1 MLNNQHI
8 QINYINSVQSQEQ
21 DELELSSD
29 VYLVDNEYIDRIYP
43 NTTIYDFVR
52 NLTVNGD
59 ITITDAKGN
68 SVNIE
73 DTEKYIGTSYT
84 VTVTKENESITRK
97 AVVVGDINYDGK
109 VELPDA
115 NMITRT
121 VIRLVTLNDI
131 QTRAAD
137 ITGNGEVNV
146 ADSSVVERF
155 VIRLEAKLFKM
166 LNEQ

>member
-1 MLNNQHI
+1 MLSNQHI
-8 QINYINSVQSQEQ
+8 QINYINKIQAQE
-21 DELELSSD
+21 EPELSSE
-29 VYLVDNEYIDRIYP
+29 VYVVDNEYIDRIYP

-52 NLTVNGD
+52 KLNTDANV
-59 ITITDAKGN
+59 TITDAKGN
-68 SVNIE
+68 VVNN
-73 DTEKYIGTSYT
+73 DDKTKYIGTSYT
-84 VTVTKENESITRK
+84 VTITKGTESIIRK

-115 NMITRT
+115 NMITRS

-137 ITGNGEVNV
+137 ITGKGEVNV

-155 VIRLEAKLFKM
+155 VIRLEQKLFKM
-166 LNEQ
+166 INE